1 MILMRRYTA
10 KDEEDLIKQIENDPE
25 IDKGWEPPVEGHV
38 VEIKYVDVAERARL
52 VKSRTTPVGAGI

>member
-10 KDEEDLIKQIENDPE
+10 KDEDDLIKQIESDPE

-52 VKSRTTPVGAGI
+52 VT